1 MGKFRTVALVLFAL
15 GMVILMIATWG
26 SIGSAVMGMCL
37 ITMISALLFQRF
49 LTNRNGD
56 DFQMED

>member
-1 MGKFRTVALVLFAL
+1 
-15 GMVILMIATWG
+15 
-26 SIGSAVMGMCL
+26 MGMCL
-37 ITMISALLFQRF
+37 ITMVSALLFQRF

>member
-1 MGKFRTVALVLFAL
+1 MGKLRTILLVLMAL

-26 SIGSAVMGMCL
+26 SIGSAVMGLCL
-37 ITMISALLFQRF
+37 ITMVSALLFQRF
-49 LTNRNGD
+49 LTNRDGG

>member
-1 MGKFRTVALVLFAL
+1 MSRIRIALLVLIAL
-15 GMVILMIATWG
+15 GMVVLMIATWG
-26 SIGSAVMGMCL
+26 SIGSAVMGLCL

-49 LTNRNGD
+49 LTNRDGG

>member
-15 GMVILMIATWG
+15 GMVVLMIVTWG

-37 ITMISALLFQRF
+37 ITMVSALLFQRF